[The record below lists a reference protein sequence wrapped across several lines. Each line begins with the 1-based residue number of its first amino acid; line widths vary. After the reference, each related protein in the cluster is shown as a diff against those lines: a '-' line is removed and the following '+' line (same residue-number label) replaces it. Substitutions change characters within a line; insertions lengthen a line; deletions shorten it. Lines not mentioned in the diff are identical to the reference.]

1 MEEFSY
7 SDSNGDGVMVCNA
20 WNTNAV
26 TITWKDSE
34 GNVLVAKDNEVCV
47 TVESSTTMKY
57 ESF

>member
-34 GNVLVAKDNEVCV
+34 GNLLVAKDNEVCV
-47 TVESSTTMKY
+47 TSES
-57 ESF
+57 